1 MSMRHPLWLA
11 ALLLAVACASAAG
24 KPGAAKPS
32 GASAAPQPLNQDAV
46 RLFYNDGDFDR
57 AIAILEEFQ
66 KTHKEYTREES
77 LMVYKYLG
85 VMYSADPGSR
95 EKGKTYF
102 YKLLQID
109 PEAKILDM
117 YVSIVVQEIF
127 KNTLDE
133 LMGSAMSPEGVRR
146 AKAGQIGAADPAPAA
161 PARPERSAEL
171 KSGKSPTWYW
181 WLGGV
186 GIAAAAAAGYY
197 AYSQQEE
204 DGGKAPDT
212 HTPITF

>member
-1 MSMRHPLWLA
+1 MSKLYFLWLA
-11 ALLLAVACASAAG
+11 AILLTAGGAPAAG
-24 KPGAAKPS
+24 KPAAVP
-32 GASAAPQPLNQDAV
+32 AAPQPLNQDAV

-66 KTHKEYTREES
+66 KTHKEYAREES

-85 VMYSADPGSR
+85 VMYSADPGTR

-146 AKAGQIGAADPAPAA
+146 SKSGQTGSAPPGSDAPAS
-161 PARPERSAEL
+161 PAKPERSAEL
-171 KSGKSPTWYW
+171 KPGKPATWYW

>member
-1 MSMRHPLWLA
+1 
-11 ALLLAVACASAAG
+11 
-24 KPGAAKPS
+24 
-32 GASAAPQPLNQDAV
+32 
-46 RLFYNDGDFDR
+46 
-57 AIAILEEFQ
+57 
-66 KTHKEYTREES
+66 
-77 LMVYKYLG
+77 MVYKYLG

-133 LMGSAMSPEGVRR
+133 LMGSVMSPEGVRR
-146 AKAGQIGAADPAPAA
+146 AKAGQARAADPAPAA
-161 PARPERSAEL
+161 PAKSERSAEL

-197 AYSQQEE
+197 AYSQQDE